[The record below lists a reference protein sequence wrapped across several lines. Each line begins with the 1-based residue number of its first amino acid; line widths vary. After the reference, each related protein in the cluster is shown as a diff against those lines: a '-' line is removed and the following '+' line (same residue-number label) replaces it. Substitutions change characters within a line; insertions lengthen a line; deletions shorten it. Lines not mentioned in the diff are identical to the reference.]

1 MQFIESYIGIFWLY
15 QGTLICK
22 KMPLFESK
30 KDVLGLHDTPFQHI
44 EEWEEKKIYLANHPD
59 LFGTEY
65 QEIPRGR
72 IVYSNVKK
80 AFTVYADKVC
90 LTKKNKTLIIKDFK
104 IPSERALFKSDPHYQ
119 TFKYL

>member
-22 KMPLFESK
+22 KMPLFQSK
-30 KDVLGLHDTPFQHI
+30 KDDLGLYDTPFQHI
-44 EEWEEKKIYLANHPD
+44 EEWEDKRIYLANHPG

-72 IVYSNVKK
+72 IVYSNIKK
-80 AFTVYADKVC
+80 VFTVYADKVC

-119 TFKYL
+119 TFNYL